1 MECDRYLTKP
11 YKMEKKIYDIG
22 DLTLFVPPY
31 EEGERRAYVAVILG
45 VQVARDLSS
54 RLYKICYA
62 GSDNRYR
69 TITTAYRFLKTTT
82 ENE

>member
-1 MECDRYLTKP
+1 MGYDRYLTKP

-31 EEGERRAYVAVILG
+31 EEGDRRTYVAVVLG
-45 VQVARDLSS
+45 VQVAKDLSS

-62 GSDNRYR
+62 DSDNKYR
-69 TITTAYRFLKTTT
+69 TIITAYRFLKTTA